1 MFREVYFSFAR
12 GDNRFVHDL
21 ASVNFLTL
29 AASDVRIPALSV
41 AALYGK
47 GVFTTV
53 AIHDG
58 TPFLWEK
65 HWRRL
70 KENSERLG
78 IDLSDFPETNTRKAL
93 DELIRANLVRDGRGR
108 VTFFDESTGGLWAKD
123 ESASKTSLLITTA
136 DPRSQAENFRLGV
149 SPFTINS
156 ASPLAG
162 VKSSNY
168 LEKIASLA
176 TARDGGFDEA
186 IQLNERGEI
195 AAACMANVFWL
206 KDGTLFTPDLATGCL
221 AGTTREFV
229 MENTVVSEVRSGID
243 SLHDADE
250 IFLTSAGLGIVQ
262 VSEFEGRVL
271 KGQPHSI
278 TELLQRE

>member
-1 MFREVYFSFAR
+1 MFPQVYFSFSG
-12 GDNRFVHDL
+12 GDNRFVHDI
-21 ASVNFLTL
+21 ASVNFATL

-47 GVFTTV
+47 GVFTTI
-53 AIHDG
+53 AIRNG
-58 TPFLWEK
+58 KPFLWEK

-70 KENSERLG
+70 TENAERLV
-78 IDLSDFPETNTRKAL
+78 IDIFEFTEDRTRDAL
-93 DELIRANLVRDGRGR
+93 EELVRANLVRDGRAR
-108 VTFFDESTGGLWAKD
+108 VTFFDESPGGIWA
-123 ESASKTSLLITTA
+123 ENGAASRTSLLITTA
-136 DPRSQAENFRLGV
+136 DTRSRAEYFKLGI
-149 SPFTINS
+149 SPFRINS

-176 TARDGGFDEA
+176 TARDSGFDES

-206 KDGTLFTPDLATGCL
+206 KDGTLYTPELGTGCL

-229 MENTVVSEVRSGID
+229 MEKLAVTEVGSPIE
-243 SLHDADE
+243 SLHTADE
-250 IFLTSAGLGIVQ
+250 IFVTSAGLGVVQ
-262 VSEFEGRVL
+262 VSEFEGTVL
-271 KGQPHSI
+271 NRRPHPI
-278 TELLQRE
+278 TELLRQE